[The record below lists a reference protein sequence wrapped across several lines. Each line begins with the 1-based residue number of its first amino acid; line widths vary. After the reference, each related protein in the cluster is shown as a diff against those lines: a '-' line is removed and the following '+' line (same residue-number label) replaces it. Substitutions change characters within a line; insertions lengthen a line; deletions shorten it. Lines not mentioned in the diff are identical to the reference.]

1 MEEKS
6 QDLVVKQQT
15 RVRWC
20 WGFLGLWDE
29 NGVGN
34 LNIITY
40 FLSNGLDANIIFS
53 KKNSNGENPF
63 SKMLNIV
70 HQIMGLFNFNKKY
83 FKK

>member
-40 FLSNGLDANIIFS
+40 FLSNGLDAHITSSILFPMKRIYSLLHINMWP
-53 KKNSNGENPF
+53 KNEIN
-63 SKMLNIV
+63 
-70 HQIMGLFNFNKKY
+70 
-83 FKK
+83 